1 MNNSDD
7 VPDETPPAET
17 GEQTTKRRACQKR
30 MTEADIAQLND
41 LLKRPECRVDG
52 KIHIAT
58 VCRLT
63 GLTYNQVRKFISK
76 DPYVEAQLGNVE
88 PDKIVPQE
96 SELINPT
103 NQPPAGVL
111 MSPQDFAKAQAL
123 LRQQRK
129 MVAKDWGALG
139 MDASM
144 AERMEKLSTM
154 GGAPL
159 LPVIQMLYG
168 GLIKHVATLDEV
180 LEGDAQ
186 RIKDDLLPAETDK
199 EGMPVE
205 DGKVQR
211 EWRYCWYAGYK
222 LHLDLFNSM
231 QKTQAMLARMM
242 REMRDLGLNS
252 KPPEKGVFEAPVAE
266 RKADDDAP

>member
-1 MNNSDD
+1 MGD
-7 VPDETPPAET
+7 
-17 GEQTTKRRACQKR
+17 
-30 MTEADIAQLND
+30 ADIAQLND

-58 VCRLT
+58 ICRLT
-63 GLTYNQVRKFISK
+63 GLTYNQVRRFIAR
-76 DPYVEAQLGNVE
+76 DPYVEAQLGNIVPE
-88 PDKIVPQE
+88 KIVPNE

-139 MDASM
+139 MDDNM
-144 AERMEKLSTM
+144 AARMEKLSTM

-180 LEGDAQ
+180 LEGDAE
-186 RIKDDLLPAETDK
+186 RIKNDLLPAETDA
-199 EGMPVE
+199 EGQPAE

-231 QKTQAMLARMM
+231 NKTQAMLARMM
-242 REMRDLGLNS
+242 REMRDLGLNA

-266 RKADDDAP
+266 RKSDDDAP